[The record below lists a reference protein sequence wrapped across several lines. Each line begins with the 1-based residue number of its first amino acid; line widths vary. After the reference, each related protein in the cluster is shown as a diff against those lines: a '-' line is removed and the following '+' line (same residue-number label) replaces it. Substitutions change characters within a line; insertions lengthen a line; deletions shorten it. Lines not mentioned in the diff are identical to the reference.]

1 MLHDANPLLVLS
13 LILVAGAFGGAVS
26 RRLKV
31 PSVTGQILVGVL
43 MGPSALH
50 VFEHSALAGL
60 QPFTHFALGLMAV
73 AVGSHLQVR
82 KLRNAKK
89 RLLLLVLF
97 ESIVTPLAV
106 FLAVTPA
113 MNGAWRIALLVAAL
127 SVSTAPATILA
138 LVKESQ
144 AKGAFVK
151 TLVAGVALNNIAC
164 ISLFEVARTVA
175 RAAGA
180 GATLDVGVVLI
191 APLRQLAAAGA
202 LGVGAGAALI
212 LATRNVVR
220 PERLTTASM
229 IAILLTIGLGNHLG
243 ISVPLSGLFLGMA
256 LANLT
261 PEKEEIGHEVFTNF
275 EGAIFAVFFTLAGME
290 LAFDH
295 LAVVGGVALVAFVSR
310 AFGKYVSAHLAMRLA
325 GATRRIRENLGI
337 ALVPQAGLA
346 LGLVLLVT
354 SDPAFAAYRAT
365 LLAVCL
371 TLVTLNELVGPILT
385 RRALHRS
392 GDAGKDRARVLDF
405 IHEENIVTNLR
416 AATMEQAIEKLVDV
430 LIETNHLV
438 LDRDRLLRQVL
449 ERERGMSTCFGDGL
463 AIPHGEL
470 EEGRAMLGAIGIS
483 REGLDFE
490 TPDGRPVHCM
500 ILLATPSSQ
509 RDRHLEV
516 LAALARAVSSDHAIR
531 DQLYAARSPAHAY
544 ELLHVYDES
553 EDYNRFLDDA
563 DAG

>member
-1 MLHDANPLLVLS
+1 MLHDANPLLILS
-13 LILVAGAFGGAVS
+13 LVLVAGTFGGAVS
-26 RRLKV
+26 RRLKL

-43 MGPSALH
+43 MGPSVLH
-50 VFEHSALAGL
+50 VFEHRALTAL

-73 AVGSHLQVR
+73 AVGSHLHLR

-89 RLLLLVLF
+89 RLSLLVLF
-97 ESIVTPLAV
+97 EAVLTPLAV
-106 FLAVTPA
+106 FLAVSPLLST
-113 MNGAWRIALLVAAL
+113 WRVALLVAAL

-138 LVKESQ
+138 IVKESQ

-151 TLVAGVALNNIAC
+151 TLIAGVALNNIAC
-164 ISLFEVARTVA
+164 ISLFEVARTVS
-175 RAAGA
+175 RAAGT
-180 GATLDVGVVLI
+180 GAAVDLGVVLI

-229 IAILLTIGLGNHLG
+229 IAILLTVGLGNHLG

-261 PEKEEIGHEVFTNF
+261 PEKEEIGHEVFANF

-290 LAFDH
+290 LVFEH
-295 LAVVGGVALVAFVSR
+295 LVAVGGVALVAFVAR
-310 AFGKYVSAHLAMRLA
+310 ASGKYVAAHAAMRLA

-354 SDPAFAAYRAT
+354 SDPAFAATRGT

-392 GDAGKDRARVLDF
+392 GDAGKDRARVIDF
-405 IHEENIVTNLR
+405 IHEENIVTKLR
-416 AATMEQAIEKLVDV
+416 AATKEEAIEKLVDV

-449 ERERGMSTCFGDGL
+449 DRERGMSTCVGDGL

-470 EEGRAMLGAIGIS
+470 DGGAAMLGAIGIS

-490 TPDGRPVHCM
+490 TPDGRPVHCI
-500 ILLATPSSQ
+500 ILLATPASQ

-531 DQLYAARSPAHAY
+531 DQLYAARSAAHAY

-553 EDYNRFLDDA
+553 EDYNRFLEDA
-563 DAG
+563 ESA